1 MNTND
6 RFTRNDAGKRNVRK
20 TLQLC
25 RQAQVALSQALSSI
39 DEEAFLDVSIESVQ
53 PAPDASHLM
62 VFLVLPKN
70 ARATVKEVRE
80 ALQRRGPR
88 LHAEVAA
95 SITRKRAPELS
106 FMFRAGWE
114 VIP

>member
-1 MNTND
+1 
-6 RFTRNDAGKRNVRK
+6 
-20 TLQLC
+20 
-25 RQAQVALSQALSSI
+25 
-39 DEEAFLDVSIESVQ
+39 
-53 PAPDASHLM
+53 M